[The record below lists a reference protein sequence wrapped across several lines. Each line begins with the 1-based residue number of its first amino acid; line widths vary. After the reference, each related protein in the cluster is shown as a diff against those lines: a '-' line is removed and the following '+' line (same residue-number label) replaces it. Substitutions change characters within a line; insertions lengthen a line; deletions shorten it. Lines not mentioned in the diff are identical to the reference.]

1 MSAGIII
8 VGGGIVGASIAFH
21 LAARGTKGVVL
32 LEKGTI
38 CSGETAK
45 AGGFVQTH
53 WDTIEEVRLIAWSR
67 EVFASFGERVG
78 GDCGWTRG
86 GYLHVTGAE
95 REPDVRRIHD
105 MLIAE
110 GLDSRW
116 CSPEEL
122 LEIQPLL
129 DTRDLVGG
137 AWEASSGWANPV
149 AATRGFTDAARA
161 KGVEI
166 REGVRVTRIVHASGA
181 ITGVETTDG
190 PIAARVVVNAAG
202 AYAKQLHAVPELPL
216 PIEVRRGQCG
226 YMSRPS
232 GLPQREIG
240 FYDEVTGL
248 YTHPA
253 GELNFVGRDRGMPF
267 PPVDDPDH
275 YVRDVDGKWI
285 ARAGLALA
293 QRLPALG
300 ESVFHRGVTGLY
312 DFTPDDQPIIDGPFG
327 VAGYYVAAG
336 FSGLG
341 FKSAPATGLGM
352 AELILDGRASSVN
365 IAHLRYL
372 RFFTPKS

>member
-1 MSAGIII
+1 MTAEIVI

-21 LAARGTKGVVL
+21 LASRGQTGVVL
-32 LEKGTI
+32 HEKGAI
-38 CSGETAK
+38 CCGETSK
-45 AGGFVQTH
+45 AGGFIQTH
-53 WDTIEEVRLIAWSR
+53 WDMLEEVRLIAWSR
-67 EVFASFGERVG
+67 ELFANFGERVG
-78 GDCGWTRG
+78 GDCTFTRG
-86 GYLHVTGAE
+86 GYLHVTGTE

-110 GLDSRW
+110 GLESHWLD
-116 CSPEEL
+116 PAQL
-122 LEIQPLL
+122 LEVQPLL
-129 DTRDLVGG
+129 STKDLVGG
-137 AWEASSGWANPV
+137 AWEPSSGWADPI
-149 AATRGFTDAARA
+149 AATRGFVEAARA
-161 KGVEI
+161 RGADI
-166 REGVRVTRIVHASGA
+166 REGVRVTKITHASGT

-202 AYAKQLHAVPELPL
+202 CYAKHLHAVPELPL

-232 GLPQREIG
+232 GVSQREIA

-253 GELNFVGRDRGMPF
+253 GEMNFVGRDRGMPF
-267 PPVDDPDH
+267 PPVEDPDE

-293 QRLPALG
+293 ERLPALG
-300 ESVFHRGVTGLY
+300 ESVFRRGVTGLY

-336 FSGLG
+336 FSGVG

-352 AELILDGRASSVN
+352 AELILDGRASTVD
-365 IAHLRYL
+365 IAHLKYL
-372 RFFTPKS
+372 RFFRAA

>member
-1 MSAGIII
+1 MTAEIVI
-8 VGGGIVGASIAFH
+8 VGGGIAGASIAFH
-21 LAARGTKGVVL
+21 LASRGAKGVVL

-38 CSGETAK
+38 CSGETSK
-45 AGGFVQTH
+45 AGGFIQTH
-53 WDTIEEVRLIAWSR
+53 WDTLEEVRLIAWSR
-67 EVFASFGERVG
+67 ELFANFGERVG
-78 GDCGWTRG
+78 GNCGFVRG
-86 GYLHVTGAE
+86 GYLHVTGTE
-95 REPDVRRIHD
+95 REPDVRRVHD

-110 GLDSRW
+110 GLESNW
-116 CSPEEL
+116 LSPVEL
-122 LEIQPLL
+122 LDVQPLL
-129 DTRDLVGG
+129 STKDLVGG
-137 AWEASSGWANPV
+137 AWEPSSGWADPV
-149 AATRGFTDAARA
+149 AATRGLADAARA
-161 KGVEI
+161 RGAEI
-166 REGVRVTRIVHASGA
+166 REGVRVTKIAHANGA
-181 ITGVETTDG
+181 ITGVETTEG
-190 PIAARVVVNAAG
+190 TIAARVVVNAAG

-226 YMSRPS
+226 YMSRPN

-253 GELNFVGRDRGMPF
+253 GDVNLIGRDRGMPF

-275 YVRDVDGKWI
+275 YVHEVDGKWI

-293 QRLPALG
+293 RRFPALG
-300 ESVFHRGVTGLY
+300 ESVIRRGVTGLY

-336 FSGLG
+336 FSGVG

-352 AELILDGRASSVN
+352 AELILDGRASTVD

-372 RFFTPKS
+372 RFFARAN